1 MIDLN
6 AEIQAR
12 VASFAA
18 GLAPLIRQAA
28 IDAVSAALGGTAVSR
43 KRTRRAAT
51 ARPVAKA
58 ARTTKAPSTAKRS
71 RQAKGA
77 KRDPKALAAL
87 VERLHRYVKQHPGQR
102 MEHIKAGLGLS
113 KSELVLPI
121 KKLLADKR
129 ISAKGIKRST
139 QYTAK

>member
-28 IDAVSAALGGTAVSR
+28 IDAVSAALGGAVVSTKTR
-43 KRTRRAAT
+43 AKRPAAKS
-51 ARPVAKA
+51 AN
-58 ARTTKAPSTAKRS
+58 APSTPKRG
-71 RQAKGA
+71 RPARPAKGG

-87 VERLHRYVKQHPGQR
+87 VEKLHGYVKQHPGQR

-113 KSELVLPI
+113 KSDLVLPI

-129 ISAKGIKRST
+129 ISAKGVKRST
-139 QYTAK
+139 AYTAR